1 MSSFRMFN
9 HHSKVSGR
17 NQPIAYEAGNIEI
30 RFVKKTTKQKKKK
43 KTEPVCL
50 SAWRVDWLTSIHASC
65 LTTVVSQ
72 NERMYVHVF
81 VWVCVHVSECRSMC
95 LRVFVFV
102 SGMTLGYAV
111 KMIKWACSSFFFF
124 FLILIPLFVSATT
137 LIHSILLFITKWLLT
152 KLLYALR
159 GAHTNVLITPSP
171 IVEGSIH
178 MQVTHKVGFIE
189 FCYIFLTF
197 VLLQRN
203 TPCHCMKPATVFGVL
218 NALLHLLKMK
228 SKWLSQA
235 LI

>member
-1 MSSFRMFN
+1 MFN
-9 HHSKVSGR
+9 HCRVSEWAHVCTR
-17 NQPIAYEAGNIEI
+17 
-30 RFVKKTTKQKKKK
+30 
-43 KTEPVCL
+43 VCL
-50 SAWRVDWLTSIHASC
+50 GVCACERVQIYVSAC
-65 LTTVVSQ
+65 
-72 NERMYVHVF
+72 F
-81 VWVCVHVSECRSMC
+81 CVCVRHDTR
-95 LRVFVFV
+95 LRCKNDQMSLLLFF
-102 SGMTLGYAV
+102 
-111 KMIKWACSSFFFF
+111 SFFFF
-124 FLILIPLFVSATT
+124 ILIPLFVSATT

-178 MQVTHKVGFIE
+178 MQVTHKVGSIE

-203 TPCHCMKPATVFGVL
+203 TPCHCMKPASVFGVL

>member
-1 MSSFRMFN
+1 M
-9 HHSKVSGR
+9 
-17 NQPIAYEAGNIEI
+17 
-30 RFVKKTTKQKKKK
+30 KKTTKQKKEK

-81 VWVCVHVSECRSMC
+81 VWVCVHVRECRSMC
-95 LRVFVFV
+95 LRVFAFV

-111 KMIKWACSSFFFF
+111 KMIKWACSSFSF

-178 MQVTHKVGFIE
+178 MQVTHKVGSIE

-203 TPCHCMKPATVFGVL
+203 TPCHCMKPASVFGVFKCPVTSVKNEIKVAFPSL
-218 NALLHLLKMK
+218 DFKKILTLLMLWRGHLDLFFVFF
-228 SKWLSQA
+228 
-235 LI
+235 